1 MTNGLDSL
9 LDERTAKTLDC
20 LQRYA
25 NSNHRAYFFA
35 LKELRVVQNNR
46 LLRLA
51 LDGEDDDTPLPELV
65 CIAELTKRTQ
75 LLDASEDMAKWLAAK
90 AYLDSPLPGRMQ
102 NEPMPDLDRVRQEV
116 A

>member
-1 MTNGLDSL
+1 
-9 LDERTAKTLDC
+9 
-20 LQRYA
+20 
-25 NSNHRAYFFA
+25 
-35 LKELRVVQNNR
+35 
-46 LLRLA
+46 
-51 LDGEDDDTPLPELV
+51 
-65 CIAELTKRTQ
+65 LTKRTQ